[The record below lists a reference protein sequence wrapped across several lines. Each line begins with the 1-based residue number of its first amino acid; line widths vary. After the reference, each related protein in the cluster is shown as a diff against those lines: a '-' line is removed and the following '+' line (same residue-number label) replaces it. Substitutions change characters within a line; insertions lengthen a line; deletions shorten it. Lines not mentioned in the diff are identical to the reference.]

1 METYQFI
8 IILVLSIFPNL
19 TSKNKDLLIES
30 SINNLNQISKQ
41 HMEQVPPSNC
51 LILDTLEFKG
61 KQPLMDYLNR
71 CRIDIENAR
80 FESQRSAPIDVVY
93 DENSLHNIFSLVDFS
108 LYKNDFKTVS
118 DEEFRSKVK
127 EIYNLEILNPKTKLE
142 KYC

>member
-8 IILVLSIFPNL
+8 IILVLFIFPNL

-30 SINNLNQISKQ
+30 SIHNLNQISKQ

-71 CRIDIENAR
+71 YRIDIENAR
-80 FESQRSAPIDVVY
+80 LESQRSAPIDVVY
-93 DENSLHNIFSLVDFS
+93 DENSLHYIFPLVDFW
-108 LYKNDFKTVS
+108 LKKNGFKAVS
-118 DEEFRSKVK
+118 DEVFNSKVK
-127 EIYNLEILNPKTKLE
+127 EIYNLDILTPETKLE
-142 KYC
+142 KDC